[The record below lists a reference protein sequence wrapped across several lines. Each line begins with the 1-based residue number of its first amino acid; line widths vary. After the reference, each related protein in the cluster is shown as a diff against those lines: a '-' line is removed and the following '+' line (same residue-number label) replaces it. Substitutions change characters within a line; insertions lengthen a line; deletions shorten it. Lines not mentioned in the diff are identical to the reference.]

1 MKLLAQLGC
10 QFLESSFLVLT
21 NALQLFV
28 LLLNFKEL
36 LKTKKPKQNNKKPD
50 YSQIVLALLLR
61 KLLLLKLILLRK
73 ARA

>member
-1 MKLLAQLGC
+1 M
-10 QFLESSFLVLT
+10 VLT